1 MPDSR
6 KKLYDA
12 ISSEFDLG
20 TFEEFNSK
28 MDIPESRKK
37 LYESVSVDFDLGTF
51 DEFESKVGV
60 LKKKEQPQP
69 FGGQIFT
76 QGIGL
81 GVKPISSTTS
91 PSVSKQPKSIIPSES
106 IDGKDFEERKKNI
119 LSKSDVNIETLPIY
133 EQSQKQLRDADI
145 QINSFN
151 MIGNVDK
158 IPDPKIREQAQIE
171 RDALLENRK
180 GLAAKANAS
189 QVLIQ
194 PEIDKLIK
202 NSVSNKGLDYFFK
215 ENLDGT
221 KVPDEEKIDFYSKTI
236 ASSAGLP
243 VDGYAKSLI
252 YNNFKSSLQYQK
264 DKPFIEKKFNEL
276 YQSKYGASAQEEFKK
291 SAIKGLTAKKEI
303 EGNLQNQNK
312 YLVSEAKI
320 GAKSELEKISS
331 DFTPKIEE
339 LNESYKSNQSL
350 LNQQMQANADQYK
363 NGLISFEEA
372 KQNEN
377 DLKAKFQ
384 QSEEEYKVNF
394 QAFSDEYLNVQK
406 EVIGRYDKKYKRQLQ
421 EAVQIAEQRLREE
434 TAKYGKVS
442 SEIEKRYNETWK
454 EASGSY
460 YKAEESIKK
469 LKDDIKGGGV
479 VFAESLVSGLGD
491 ALKTISSFAGIDEGV
506 VMGDYLN
513 SLFTLSSPKIDSA
526 KDLLDMTKLIRSSGQ
541 MIGGM
546 TPMLATQALV
556 ATLTQGASIPTQ
568 LLLQGGIGF
577 TLETMQNAGG
587 AYEDKFA
594 ETGNVA
600 AAEKAAQMQIEG
612 NSYLLPLYALDGLPF
627 ISEATLGIKN
637 ILLRGLAK
645 GGVETLTELPQE
657 YFQGIFEDLARDNK
671 GLSDI
676 SEKMTLE
683 RLEDTALNIIPS
695 TFAMGAI
702 PTYAGGVSKYV
713 KDVNTKAFAAKQD
726 LHRMSTTALQQY
738 LYGITLQR
746 GESFAKAYLSGLQ
759 QNGSLKNVD
768 LEQVASV
775 INTAQQVVR
784 DAAKFN
790 LSKGKSKV
798 YSYFMLNKQIAQTD
812 LENAETL
819 SVQKAAEARLKMYE
833 EAAVNFL
840 TNGKGDFAVI
850 KLANNE
856 QYVASFQEIKN
867 MLEDPRF
874 SAKLAKGEI
883 EITLEKDKQASEFA
897 ALTEQIKQTKDAIKT
912 KDEVSSGGTSAR
924 TDNTGTEVGD
934 IASVTDKGE
943 SGKEV
948 VAETEVVPAL
958 KNVESTA
965 KAFDKL
971 ETSKSKEFSDLED
984 MFIDAGLTSG
994 EYDNNTLSEAYHKAK
1009 KDGSN
1014 PELVKA
1020 VESLLSK
1027 EQAPT
1032 KEVKYNIDEAR
1043 QQFIKDNEIEA
1054 FQEKFGYQPYNPFES
1069 LPDGVYETILRVED
1083 NIPTSLTAIEEAS
1096 NWLYSQY
1103 KMLEA
1108 KKVSDK
1114 RDMTIPQ
1121 IDEVLS
1127 ELEGAIT
1134 ELENFKNKLYEES
1147 GQAKTGQDTTSVQAV
1162 DGQTSQGVRVGE
1174 EIATPTQEV
1183 AKEEISEQ
1191 AKINKQNERADD
1203 RKPAAGNR
1211 LFNEPIKEIG
1221 AIADKYFKR
1230 VFGKERPKFKGTRK
1244 FDKAFSRKIAEA
1256 YAKMENNPNSP
1267 DVKAAYNALAKE
1279 TLAQYKALLAAGYEI
1294 EISEEN
1300 FYKNSQEMIDDVV
1313 KNKRIKIF
1321 STEAGFG
1328 NKPIS
1333 KKSRKENP
1341 MLMESGM
1348 KDKNGVPLLNNDLF
1362 RAVHDII
1369 GHGELG
1375 NSFGAIGEENAF
1387 QIHARLYSP
1396 LARKALATET
1406 RGQNSFVNFSG
1417 INDKVSLMVE
1427 EARKLRAEGKEA
1439 EAQNLVEKIYEDLS
1453 FAEQKMG
1460 ILPEEFYSIDESFE
1474 GEMEEPALSES
1485 AQGKENETQQIADE
1499 LLSLLG
1505 LPTEETDVKF
1515 SKKTGEPQVLT
1526 STEDKEQQII
1536 DQMNKMNLVNEG
1548 IDLVAP
1554 STTEEEIDVDELNSR
1569 LENPLKTVEWADYE
1583 GIPFTF
1589 TISDQLRTGDAA
1601 NPNTGQTITDLKG
1614 GIGFNGTK
1622 GNENNAWANTT
1633 KEEADAML
1641 QRAKDVYANN
1651 KPLFDKLWKE
1661 GKLPDGH
1668 IPMAVVKMAETSI
1681 LSNEAVFR
1689 VGIQNIETLP
1699 KANRKKAVLELAKS
1713 MQAKINTE
1721 SASLKRGVDKNGKP
1735 YTENTIKLK
1744 KKTINQ
1750 YQKILDYI
1758 NKNKYED
1765 IVDILKDK
1773 DNFSLPE
1780 KSLIANEVFYGSPTP
1795 IGGKEIDISRSR
1807 PSTPVSKAL
1816 IGNKNP
1822 SLINLSKITDLLTE
1836 PSMKNVP
1843 NMHVVS
1849 IVGVDVKANEANK
1862 INHPNYPYGVKGVS
1876 LGVLKN
1882 PVHMKDV
1889 FGEAYGSALGQ
1900 VVKNEANNAS
1910 VSVKNVLTQGIPVQS
1925 GLTNRVF
1932 KSAIAKGELDAVD
1945 KLAGFLRQAF
1955 PSTTFFTSEEAW
1967 EAAMKDPS
1975 VKKKLKDGDVVY
1987 AFTTDGN
1994 VFINPSLK
2002 TTKAT
2007 LHETGHIWVGFVKEN
2022 NPALHAKG
2030 LELVT
2035 GTKEHQKAI
2044 KEYGDTELA
2053 REEALMELMSSKGD
2067 TIVNAA
2073 QKAKFKEWLLSVYKY
2088 IADNFTSLLGLSPK
2102 QIENLTLDKFLEG
2115 MLADV
2120 LSGKELTTK
2129 KIKGEVR
2136 FSREAQDNKIEDFVE
2151 SQRKAGKSDSNI
2163 RTALELVADKLG
2175 LTPSDIDSLMSA
2187 EKKPAKKREFTKNI
2201 LDIAKETG
2209 LSPQEVEDT
2218 YKKYDGSKDIQEVTV
2233 EDYNSARAAGD
2244 KVKLDNSK
2252 KAFEAFLSEDSNSPT
2267 AKKNAAKLK
2276 EELGKDTLKGAKK
2289 IMDNIDEI
2297 REKLLNAKVIKPV
2310 NCKWGK

>member
-1 MPDSR
+1 MPDKIKEAFEATKDNGIFLDEEDFRSSLAKEPKAVFELFKAD
-6 KKLYDA
+6 KKYADLFLDYD
-12 ISSEFDLG
+12 D
-20 TFEEFNSK
+20 FENSL
-28 MDIPESRKK
+28 D
-37 LYESVSVDFDLGTF
+37 
-51 DEFESKVGV
+51 
-60 LKKKEQPQP
+60 LKKKEQTQP

-91 PSVSKQPKSIIPSES
+91 PSVSKQPKSIIPSEFTVEKPVS
-106 IDGKDFEERKKNI
+106 TAVGNID
-119 LSKSDVNIETLPIY
+119 
-133 EQSQKQLRDADI
+133 
-145 QINSFN
+145 
-151 MIGNVDK
+151 
-158 IPDPKIREQAQIE
+158 
-171 RDALLENRK
+171 
-180 GLAAKANAS
+180 LAAKAEDVSQRAEYLGKVSEGVLDIINKNPDIYISQKDIPTMYGEKVIPAGTPKVENISKAVDLYAEKIKKETGKDLLDADKQFLVQSVLSSLKNKKLNVEAS
-189 QVLIQ
+189 SMTDLQLQGKKKLPLTAITGIKDEKGAVVKEGMFEENIKNIVSEEQMRLEKLSKTPSKEVSAEFS
-194 PEIDKLIK
+194 PEIEQLKSEVKNNSAALNAEMQSAFASKFDEVQKNVFLKYDGLVKSGQISADEANAQMKKELENIGAQLESDTNILYAPKFEQLKKDVDAKSQEIQTRYNRRVKAQFDLEKVKANKRIQDEVSRYKDALPKEYLEEYQALYQKNFESAMKMDGIK
-202 NSVSNKGLDYFFK
+202 RINEFANLGNFEKMQTALMAGWGDVAGTVGGALSYVGLNTGGLQDWVAQSGIYNELPVFSE
-215 ENLDGT
+215 ENILDNITSTDWWIANG
-221 KVPDEEKIDFYSKTI
+221 VRSIPFTI
-236 ASSAGLP
+236 ATMP
-243 VDGYAKSLI
+243 VGVVG
-252 YNNFKSSLQYQK
+252 
-264 DKPFIEKKFNEL
+264 
-276 YQSKYGASAQEEFKK
+276 GASAGMLAKALGASKRAQMISSVVGGGLVGWDAERFLEAGGAFNDAINEGKTLQEASEIAAAVSKYNYATIPLNIAQMLPVFSKSFKFLN
-291 SAIKGLTAKKEI
+291 SALIEAGSGYFEEVTQGWAQAKAKAQAEGQDVSYLDYLTSPQAVQ
-303 EGNLQNQNK
+303 EGI
-312 YLVSEAKI
+312 I
-320 GAKSELEKISS
+320 GAGMSQGFTLLSLNNTPNIDKQINALMTSIGTGGENQAALMLEVMKNNGSIDS
-331 DFTPKIEE
+331 K
-339 LNESYKSNQSL
+339 
-350 LNQQMQANADQYK
+350 QY
-363 NGLISFEEA
+363 EEA
-372 KQNEN
+372 KALLQYTMNAIEQTQNVNVEDSVKSALINKFVAIEKAKELLTDNEN
-377 DLKAKFQ
+377 DLASQAAKELI
-384 QSEEEYKVNF
+384 EE
-394 QAFSDEYLNVQK
+394 K
-406 EVIGRYDKKYKRQLQ
+406 E
-421 EAVQIAEQRLREE
+421 
-434 TAKYGKVS
+434 
-442 SEIEKRYNETWK
+442 K
-454 EASGSY
+454 E
-460 YKAEESIKK
+460 
-469 LKDDIKGGGV
+469 
-479 VFAESLVSGLGD
+479 
-491 ALKTISSFAGIDEGV
+491 
-506 VMGDYLN
+506 
-513 SLFTLSSPKIDSA
+513 
-526 KDLLDMTKLIRSSGQ
+526 
-541 MIGGM
+541 
-546 TPMLATQALV
+546 
-556 ATLTQGASIPTQ
+556 
-568 LLLQGGIGF
+568 
-577 TLETMQNAGG
+577 
-587 AYEDKFA
+587 
-594 ETGNVA
+594 
-600 AAEKAAQMQIEG
+600 
-612 NSYLLPLYALDGLPF
+612 
-627 ISEATLGIKN
+627 IKN
-637 ILLRGLAK
+637 ILK
-645 GGVETLTELPQE
+645 GTEPVYLVK
-657 YFQGIFEDLARDNK
+657 IK
-671 GLSDI
+671 GNDI
-676 SEKMTLE
+676 
-683 RLEDTALNIIPS
+683 PVVS
-695 TFAMGAI
+695 T
-702 PTYAGGVSKYV
+702 K
-713 KDVNTKAFAAKQD
+713 
-726 LHRMSTTALQQY
+726 
-738 LYGITLQR
+738 
-746 GESFAKAYLSGLQ
+746 
-759 QNGSLKNVD
+759 
-768 LEQVASV
+768 EQVDAILSNPASLPL
-775 INTAQQVVR
+775 
-784 DAAKFN
+784 F
-790 LSKGKSKV
+790 
-798 YSYFMLNKQIAQTD
+798 
-812 LENAETL
+812 
-819 SVQKAAEARLKMYE
+819 
-833 EAAVNFL
+833 
-840 TNGKGDFAVI
+840 
-850 KLANNE
+850 
-856 QYVASFQEIKN
+856 
-867 MLEDPRF
+867 
-874 SAKLAKGEI
+874 EI
-883 EITLEKDKQASEFA
+883 EVYNDIKTQASLDEA
-897 ALTEQIKQTKDAIKT
+897 YSKQEKDAIKT

-948 VAETEVVPAL
+948 VNQEEIERLRAQEQAE
-958 KNVESTA
+958 VEATDPNDQE
-965 KAFDKL
+965 KLDEIYNRYDKL
-971 ETSKSKEFSDLED
+971 IT
-984 MFIDAGLTSG
+984 
-994 EYDNNTLSEAYHKAK
+994 
-1009 KDGSN
+1009 
-1014 PELVKA
+1014 
-1020 VESLLSK
+1020 SLLK
-1027 EQAPT
+1027 GE

-1054 FQEKFGYQPYNPFES
+1054 FQEKFGYEPYNPFES

-2136 FSREAQDNKIEDFVE
+2136 FSREAQDNKIGEFVE

>member
-1 MPDSR
+1 
-6 KKLYDA
+6 
-12 ISSEFDLG
+12 
-20 TFEEFNSK
+20 
-28 MDIPESRKK
+28 
-37 LYESVSVDFDLGTF
+37 
-51 DEFESKVGV
+51 
-60 LKKKEQPQP
+60 
-69 FGGQIFT
+69 
-76 QGIGL
+76 
-81 GVKPISSTTS
+81 
-91 PSVSKQPKSIIPSES
+91 
-106 IDGKDFEERKKNI
+106 
-119 LSKSDVNIETLPIY
+119 
-133 EQSQKQLRDADI
+133 
-145 QINSFN
+145 
-151 MIGNVDK
+151 
-158 IPDPKIREQAQIE
+158 
-171 RDALLENRK
+171 
-180 GLAAKANAS
+180 
-189 QVLIQ
+189 
-194 PEIDKLIK
+194 
-202 NSVSNKGLDYFFK
+202 
-215 ENLDGT
+215 
-221 KVPDEEKIDFYSKTI
+221 
-236 ASSAGLP
+236 
-243 VDGYAKSLI
+243 
-252 YNNFKSSLQYQK
+252 
-264 DKPFIEKKFNEL
+264 
-276 YQSKYGASAQEEFKK
+276 
-291 SAIKGLTAKKEI
+291 
-303 EGNLQNQNK
+303 
-312 YLVSEAKI
+312 
-320 GAKSELEKISS
+320 
-331 DFTPKIEE
+331 
-339 LNESYKSNQSL
+339 
-350 LNQQMQANADQYK
+350 
-363 NGLISFEEA
+363 
-372 KQNEN
+372 
-377 DLKAKFQ
+377 
-384 QSEEEYKVNF
+384 
-394 QAFSDEYLNVQK
+394 
-406 EVIGRYDKKYKRQLQ
+406 
-421 EAVQIAEQRLREE
+421 
-434 TAKYGKVS
+434 
-442 SEIEKRYNETWK
+442 
-454 EASGSY
+454 
-460 YKAEESIKK
+460 
-469 LKDDIKGGGV
+469 
-479 VFAESLVSGLGD
+479 
-491 ALKTISSFAGIDEGV
+491 
-506 VMGDYLN
+506 
-513 SLFTLSSPKIDSA
+513 
-526 KDLLDMTKLIRSSGQ
+526 
-541 MIGGM
+541 
-546 TPMLATQALV
+546 
-556 ATLTQGASIPTQ
+556 
-568 LLLQGGIGF
+568 
-577 TLETMQNAGG
+577 
-587 AYEDKFA
+587 
-594 ETGNVA
+594 
-600 AAEKAAQMQIEG
+600 
-612 NSYLLPLYALDGLPF
+612 
-627 ISEATLGIKN
+627 
-637 ILLRGLAK
+637 
-645 GGVETLTELPQE
+645 
-657 YFQGIFEDLARDNK
+657 
-671 GLSDI
+671 
-676 SEKMTLE
+676 
-683 RLEDTALNIIPS
+683 
-695 TFAMGAI
+695 
-702 PTYAGGVSKYV
+702 
-713 KDVNTKAFAAKQD
+713 
-726 LHRMSTTALQQY
+726 
-738 LYGITLQR
+738 
-746 GESFAKAYLSGLQ
+746 
-759 QNGSLKNVD
+759 
-768 LEQVASV
+768 
-775 INTAQQVVR
+775 
-784 DAAKFN
+784 
-790 LSKGKSKV
+790 
-798 YSYFMLNKQIAQTD
+798 
-812 LENAETL
+812 
-819 SVQKAAEARLKMYE
+819 
-833 EAAVNFL
+833 
-840 TNGKGDFAVI
+840 
-850 KLANNE
+850 
-856 QYVASFQEIKN
+856 
-867 MLEDPRF
+867 
-874 SAKLAKGEI
+874 
-883 EITLEKDKQASEFA
+883 
-897 ALTEQIKQTKDAIKT
+897 
-912 KDEVSSGGTSAR
+912 
-924 TDNTGTEVGD
+924 
-934 IASVTDKGE
+934 
-943 SGKEV
+943 
-948 VAETEVVPAL
+948 
-958 KNVESTA
+958 
-965 KAFDKL
+965 
-971 ETSKSKEFSDLED
+971 
-984 MFIDAGLTSG
+984 
-994 EYDNNTLSEAYHKAK
+994 
-1009 KDGSN
+1009 
-1014 PELVKA
+1014 
-1020 VESLLSK
+1020 
-1027 EQAPT
+1027 
-1032 KEVKYNIDEAR
+1032 
-1043 QQFIKDNEIEA
+1043 
-1054 FQEKFGYQPYNPFES
+1054 
-1069 LPDGVYETILRVED
+1069 
-1083 NIPTSLTAIEEAS
+1083 
-1096 NWLYSQY
+1096 
-1103 KMLEA
+1103 
-1108 KKVSDK
+1108 
-1114 RDMTIPQ
+1114 
-1121 IDEVLS
+1121 
-1127 ELEGAIT
+1127 
-1134 ELENFKNKLYEES
+1134 
-1147 GQAKTGQDTTSVQAV
+1147 
-1162 DGQTSQGVRVGE
+1162 
-1174 EIATPTQEV
+1174 
-1183 AKEEISEQ
+1183 
-1191 AKINKQNERADD
+1191 
-1203 RKPAAGNR
+1203 
-1211 LFNEPIKEIG
+1211 
-1221 AIADKYFKR
+1221 
-1230 VFGKERPKFKGTRK
+1230 
-1244 FDKAFSRKIAEA
+1244 
-1256 YAKMENNPNSP
+1256 
-1267 DVKAAYNALAKE
+1267 
-1279 TLAQYKALLAAGYEI
+1279 
-1294 EISEEN
+1294 
-1300 FYKNSQEMIDDVV
+1300 
-1313 KNKRIKIF
+1313 
-1321 STEAGFG
+1321 
-1328 NKPIS
+1328 
-1333 KKSRKENP
+1333 
-1341 MLMESGM
+1341 
-1348 KDKNGVPLLNNDLF
+1348 
-1362 RAVHDII
+1362 
-1369 GHGELG
+1369 
-1375 NSFGAIGEENAF
+1375 
-1387 QIHARLYSP
+1387 
-1396 LARKALATET
+1396 
-1406 RGQNSFVNFSG
+1406 
-1417 INDKVSLMVE
+1417 
-1427 EARKLRAEGKEA
+1427 
-1439 EAQNLVEKIYEDLS
+1439 
-1453 FAEQKMG
+1453 
-1460 ILPEEFYSIDESFE
+1460 
-1474 GEMEEPALSES
+1474 MEEPVLSES